1 MKNYTFPRWTDLPEI
16 DLYMDQVI
24 TYINEKLKDTYFY
37 DEKFIT
43 KAMINNYVK
52 TGIVHPPVKKH
63 YTKSHLA
70 YFLVLTILKRCY
82 SMQQITSLLHIY
94 TNMKDSTIEQAY
106 DLFISRFE
114 DSLNDVFKN
123 NRNTIVFE
131 NANHEQELMDNV
143 IQCII
148 YKMHTEYTLKKYE
161 QELNLIKQEPIKNI
175 ENYKQ
180 ESSKELELVKRQS
193 SKEIELVKQQ
203 SSKDIE
209 LIKQQSNKNIEA
221 TNKVLTNLK
230 IQIDKKMQQLQNQNI
245 KLKETMQVNLVKMQE
260 KSQKQEETIQEL
272 VLENRKL
279 KEMLESMNSENQFT
293 TAMLEAQMD
302 KLLEKKLQTL
312 KKVQQTNVVKPTKT
326 KEIEVKPQH
335 ANAAANPN
343 LIGEY
348 SVWILSISSKRL

>member
-1 MKNYTFPRWTDLPEI
+1 MKNYTFPKWTELPEI

-94 TNMKDSTIEQAY
+94 TNIKDSTIEQAY

-123 NRNTIVFE
+123 NRNTILFE
-131 NANHEQELMDNV
+131 NANYEQKLMDNV

-148 YKMHTEYTLKKYE
+148 YKMHTEYTLKSYE
-161 QELNLIKQEPIKNI
+161 TQ
-175 ENYKQ
+175 
-180 ESSKELELVKRQS
+180 
-193 SKEIELVKQQ
+193 
-203 SSKDIE
+203 
-209 LIKQQSNKNIEA
+209 
-221 TNKVLTNLK
+221 
-230 IQIDKKMQQLQNQNI
+230 
-245 KLKETMQVNLVKMQE
+245 
-260 KSQKQEETIQEL
+260 
-272 VLENRKL
+272 
-279 KEMLESMNSENQFT
+279 
-293 TAMLEAQMD
+293 
-302 KLLEKKLQTL
+302 
-312 KKVQQTNVVKPTKT
+312 
-326 KEIEVKPQH
+326 
-335 ANAAANPN
+335 
-343 LIGEY
+343 
-348 SVWILSISSKRL
+348 

>member
-1 MKNYTFPRWTDLPEI
+1 MKNYTFPKWTDLPEI

-123 NRNTIVFE
+123 NRNTILFE
-131 NANHEQELMDNV
+131 NANYEQKLMDNV

-148 YKMHTEYTLKKYE
+148 YKMHTEYTLKSY
-161 QELNLIKQEPIKNI
+161 
-175 ENYKQ
+175 
-180 ESSKELELVKRQS
+180 
-193 SKEIELVKQQ
+193 
-203 SSKDIE
+203 
-209 LIKQQSNKNIEA
+209 
-221 TNKVLTNLK
+221 
-230 IQIDKKMQQLQNQNI
+230 
-245 KLKETMQVNLVKMQE
+245 ETM
-260 KSQKQEETIQEL
+260 
-272 VLENRKL
+272 
-279 KEMLESMNSENQFT
+279 
-293 TAMLEAQMD
+293 
-302 KLLEKKLQTL
+302 
-312 KKVQQTNVVKPTKT
+312 
-326 KEIEVKPQH
+326 
-335 ANAAANPN
+335 
-343 LIGEY
+343 
-348 SVWILSISSKRL
+348 